1 MFSCEFHCSSYFFI
15 NAINKV
21 VANHLMQR
29 QQDNSHWRFPLL
41 SMILSLLLVLFVWTS
56 HKSHIS
62 SPPILEWIPS
72 SGLWCLNNDNNN
84 LSNLSSVLEP
94 PHIVYVFIFSWIFVS
109 MIYIFQIFDS
119 PFAINSSSQNEGSL
133 ECNST
138 IFLK

>member
-1 MFSCEFHCSSYFFI
+1 MLSCEFHCSSYFFI
-15 NAINKV
+15 NTINKV

-41 SMILSLLLVLFVWTS
+41 SMILSLLPILFVWTS
-56 HKSHIS
+56 QKSHIS

-94 PHIVYVFIFSWIFVS
+94 HILCMYLFLVEYLCLWY
-109 MIYIFQIFDS
+109 IYFKYLIVHLLSIQV
-119 PFAINSSSQNEGSL
+119 ARMKGR
-133 ECNST
+133 
-138 IFLK
+138 

>member
-1 MFSCEFHCSSYFFI
+1 MLSCEFHCSSYFFI

-72 SGLWCLNNDNNN
+72 SSLWCLNNDNNN

-94 PHIVYVFIFSWIFVS
+94 HILCMYLFLVEYLCLWFIFFKYLIVHLLSIQVAR
-109 MIYIFQIFDS
+109 MK
-119 PFAINSSSQNEGSL
+119 GR
-133 ECNST
+133 
-138 IFLK
+138 